1 MLRKTHKSLSNTDK
15 AMTSTASDA
24 MTAKR
29 LFSQAFPAQR
39 YGKIEVAIY
48 EAYRFLKP
56 LVEPRIER
64 EFTLRRVRSLHEG
77 KAKRV
82 DGAELDALQL
92 AKIEEVRREYKDCKA
107 RLEKL
112 EKAIAGLDTAPS
124 LSPLAAY
131 RAKANDLGRMD
142 IPGG

>member
-1 MLRKTHKSLSNTDK
+1 MLRKTDKSLSNTDK
-15 AMTSTASDA
+15 AMSSTATDA
-24 MTAKR
+24 ITAR
-29 LFSQAFPAQR
+29 NLFSQAFPAKR

-77 KAKRV
+77 KAKRI
-82 DGAELDALQL
+82 DGAELDALNL
-92 AKIEEVRREYKDCKA
+92 AKIEEVRREYTDCKA

-112 EKAIAGLDTAPS
+112 EKAIADLD
-124 LSPLAAY
+124 AAKALPPMAAH
-131 RAKANDLGRMD
+131 RAKANGLGRVD
-142 IPGG
+142 LP

>member
-1 MLRKTHKSLSNTDK
+1 MLRKTDKSLSKTDK
-15 AMTSTASDA
+15 EMTDA
-24 MTAKR
+24 LTAKS
-29 LFSQAFPAQR
+29 LFSQAFPARR

-82 DGAELDALQL
+82 DGAELDALNL
-92 AKIEEVRREYKDCKA
+92 AKIEEVRREYNDCKA

-112 EKAIAGLDTAPS
+112 EKAIADMDAAPVV
-124 LSPLAAY
+124 PALAAH
-131 RAKANDLGRMD
+131 RQKANDMGRVD

>member
-1 MLRKTHKSLSNTDK
+1 MLRKTDKSLSKTDK
-15 AMTSTASDA
+15 EMTDA
-24 MTAKR
+24 LTAKS

-82 DGAELDALQL
+82 DGAELDALNL
-92 AKIEEVRREYKDCKA
+92 AKIEEVRREYNDCKA
-107 RLEKL
+107 RLERL
-112 EKAIAGLDTAPS
+112 EKAIADLDAAPAVP
-124 LSPLAAY
+124 PLAAY
-131 RAKANDLGRMD
+131 RPKANDMGRVD